1 MSVAACNLDAE
12 FHAPPVAPLTE
23 NELVARVLDEVADL
37 LATQEAKPYR
47 SQAFHR
53 GADTVRSLGMPVADV
68 IESRGS
74 EGLARLPHIGAGLA
88 RAIAEFLSTGRL
100 RRLEWLRGHVDTE
113 ALLTTI
119 PGVGP
124 ALAHRFHED
133 LGVHSLEE
141 LENAA
146 YDGRLAH
153 LAGLGPRRVQSIKD
167 SLAQRLRRPRLHG
180 LHATAALPI
189 AELLDVDREYRSR
202 AAAGSLHCVTPR
214 RFNPQH
220 RAWLPIL
227 HTERGDRR
235 YTALFSNT
243 ARAHTLNK
251 THDWVIIYAEDEG
264 ADRQATVVTEPRGPL
279 EGLRVVRGRERES
292 LRYYRTDAAAAA
304 ETARARK
311 AAEAMRTQ
319 LEPLF
324 RAQADRK
331 SGMSDDD
338 ERTAD
343 PHAQR
348 FYQ

>member
-1 MSVAACNLDAE
+1 MIAVARNVDVDFQSTPA
-12 FHAPPVAPLTE
+12 APLPE

-47 SQAFHR
+47 SQAFRR
-53 GADTVRSLGMPVADV
+53 GAATVRSLDMPVADV
-68 IESRGS
+68 LEARGS

-88 RAIAEFLSTGRL
+88 RAIAEFVSTGRL

-124 ALAHRFHED
+124 ALAHRIHEH

-141 LENAA
+141 LESAA
-146 YDGRLAH
+146 HDGRLAH
-153 LAGLGPRRVQSIKD
+153 LAGLGPRRVQSLKD
-167 SLAQRLRRPRLHG
+167 SLAQRLRRARLHG
-180 LHATAALPI
+180 LRPSAALPI

-202 AAAGSLHCVTPR
+202 AAAGNLHLVTPR

-264 ADRQATVVTEPRGPL
+264 ADRQATVVTERSGPL
-279 EGLRVVRGRERES
+279 EGSRVVRGRERES
-292 LRYYRTDAAAAA
+292 LQYYRTDAAVAA

-311 AAEAMRTQ
+311 AAEAMRAQ
-319 LEPLF
+319 LEPMF
-324 RAQADRK
+324 RAHAERE
-331 SGMSDDD
+331 SGL
-338 ERTAD
+338 
-343 PHAQR
+343 H
-348 FYQ
+348 